1 MKKALLVIDMQNDY
15 LYEKRKAKF
24 SYDTENLVN
33 SVNSLIEKYHG
44 ENSDV
49 IYTPYYS
56 ESSYEPTAIWLFY
69 SRNRR
74 CGNILWY
81 QNCIG
86 TLL

>member
-1 MKKALLVIDMQNDY
+1 MQNDY

-49 IYTPYYS
+49 IYIRHIIQNLPTNRLLFGYS
-56 ESSYEPTAIWLFY
+56 IAGTEGAEIY
-69 SRNRR
+69 SGIKIVSEH
-74 CGNILWY
+74 C
-81 QNCIG
+81 
-86 TLL
+86 LLVQAHR

>member
-1 MKKALLVIDMQNDY
+1 MEHETSLINRNLRRQYTMKKALLVIDMQNDY

-49 IYTPYYS
+49 IYIRHIIQNL
-56 ESSYEPTAIWLFY
+56 PTTDCYLAIL
-69 SRNRR
+69 
-74 CGNILWY
+74 
-81 QNCIG
+81 
-86 TLL
+86 

>member
-44 ENSDV
+44 KNSDV
-49 IYTPYYS
+49 IYIDK
-56 ESSYEPTAIWLFY
+56 SS
-69 SRNRR
+69 
-74 CGNILWY
+74 
-81 QNCIG
+81 
-86 TLL
+86 